1 MFTLPPSV
9 AFFSSTRT
17 LTPLL
22 ASRIAAARPPSPAPM
37 MMTDLLKR
45 LVVCSQFGIL
55 RDVRELVNDPLAL
68 VKQFIA
74 EAAQTLQKK

>member
-1 MFTLPPSV
+1 
-9 AFFSSTRT
+9 
-17 LTPLL
+17 
-22 ASRIAAARPPSPAPM
+22 
-37 MMTDLLKR
+37 MTDLLKR